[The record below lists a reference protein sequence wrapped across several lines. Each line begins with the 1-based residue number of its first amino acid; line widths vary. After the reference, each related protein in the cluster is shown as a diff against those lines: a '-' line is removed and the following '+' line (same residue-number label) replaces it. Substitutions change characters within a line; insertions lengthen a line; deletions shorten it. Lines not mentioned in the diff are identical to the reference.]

1 MVAPNVINVQFTQTQ
16 SCGRYRLIYY
26 KYVLYG
32 SLVFMNVIY
41 DLFQFIIPDGL
52 LADNGKMEFDLG
64 TNGSYGQQNIHRE
77 QKNLHREQQNLHR
90 EQQNPHGEQKNIL
103 P

>member
-1 MVAPNVINVQFTQTQ
+1 
-16 SCGRYRLIYY
+16 
-26 KYVLYG
+26 
-32 SLVFMNVIY
+32 MNVIY

-90 EQQNPHGEQKNIL
+90 EQQNPHMGNKKNSPLKIQL
-103 P
+103 HKSR